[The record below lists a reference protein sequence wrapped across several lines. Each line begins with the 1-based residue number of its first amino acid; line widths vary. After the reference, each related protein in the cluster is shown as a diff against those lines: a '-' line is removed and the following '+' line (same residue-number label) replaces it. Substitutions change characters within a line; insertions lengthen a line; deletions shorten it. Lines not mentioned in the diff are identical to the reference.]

1 MKEREELLRQIISK
15 AKDACEEKKQKRV
28 IKTFLFF
35 SVVVYLAAHYFGEMS
50 SIEAYLGWLIA
61 APFLAGIIMYGAL
74 LLLLYIWS
82 GALEDEK
89 YIAKLEGE
97 LNATI
102 RFNNRKNKDEL

>member
-1 MKEREELLRQIISK
+1 MKQREELLRQIISK
-15 AKDACEEKKQKRV
+15 AKDASEKKKHKRV
-28 IKTFLFF
+28 IKTFLVF
-35 SVVVYLAAHYFGEMS
+35 SGVVYLFAFMLDEINS
-50 SIEAYLGWLIA
+50 WIEFLGWLLA
-61 APFLAGIIMYGAL
+61 APFYAGIIMYGST

-82 GALEDEK
+82 GTMEDEK